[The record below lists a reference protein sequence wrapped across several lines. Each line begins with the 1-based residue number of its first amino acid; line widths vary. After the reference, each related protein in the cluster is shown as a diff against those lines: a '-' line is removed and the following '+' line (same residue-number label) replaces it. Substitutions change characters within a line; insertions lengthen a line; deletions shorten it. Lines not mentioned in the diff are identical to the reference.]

1 MYVKNL
7 RSEGLFI
14 KNVSLNLRSNIVQ
27 RMDRETYYGYLHAH
41 WRLAQTKIVL
51 FKQTQRRQEDIHG
64 EADGLWDEYIIVIQT
79 KKEKDGRRKKMAG
92 FVGRTFA
99 GSNVKSRAVD
109 LKRKKNFSGIDNYL
123 NYN

>member
-27 RMDRETYYGYLHAH
+27 RMDRETYYGYLQHAH

-51 FKQTQRRQEDIHG
+51 FKQTQRRQEDVHG
-64 EADGLWDEYIIVIQT
+64 ETDGLWDEYIIVIQT
-79 KKEKDGRRKKMAG
+79 KKKK
-92 FVGRTFA
+92 
-99 GSNVKSRAVD
+99 
-109 LKRKKNFSGIDNYL
+109 KRKGRETEENGWLCWANFRWI
-123 NYN
+123 

>member
-64 EADGLWDEYIIVIQT
+64 ETDGLWDEYIVVIQT
-79 KKEKDGRRKKMAG
+79 KKKK
-92 FVGRTFA
+92 
-99 GSNVKSRAVD
+99 
-109 LKRKKNFSGIDNYL
+109 KRKGRETEENGWLCWANFHWI
-123 NYN
+123 